1 MTVFFFGGPCGG
13 EFGAEHGSCG
23 FGLLFFSPFRR
34 KDDLSGEKKI
44 HLLLVMYMEVRYLK
58 LQVDVQKHKLLRIG
72 GPNWS

>member
-34 KDDLSGEKKI
+34 KDDLSGEKKNPSVAG
-44 HLLLVMYMEVRYLK
+44 HVY
-58 LQVDVQKHKLLRIG
+58 G
-72 GPNWS
+72 GSIPETAGRCTKT